1 MVSTYTMTTQPT
13 ESTAGVEALLRLI
26 IEFADNNKTTTSFL
40 SDLLL
45 LLSKILQS
53 GLIFHDSERT
63 ETLTFREAAQKS
75 FEARLCRRP
84 STIKDLSSYINRF
97 LKYADWTDRD
107 IRTITQRDCR
117 NLLNAHFK
125 TSGHVF
131 CKAKSILHSIFN
143 YAIRRECCDK
153 NPVRG
158 IDSLPIREEKINI
171 LTLKQI
177 AGFMKAVKANDLQCM
192 QAAIRLML
200 WCGIRPGEV
209 QRLRWQDVDFR
220 ENVVYIDGQTS
231 KTGGARAVPLRG
243 SALYLKQFKGKL
255 NDYIAPRNWARVWEK
270 LRRRAGMRQWQKDA
284 MRHTFASMHLKR
296 FHNIYLLQEEMGHRD
311 SMLLRTR
318 YLNLRGLTS
327 QAAARFFNWPE

>member
-1 MVSTYTMTTQPT
+1 MTTQTT
-13 ESTAGVEALLRLI
+13 ESTAQLADTLRQF
-26 IEFADNNKTTTSFL
+26 IEFAECNTATSAHN
-40 SDLLL
+40 SDLTLL
-45 LLSKILQS
+45 LRKILQT
-53 GLIFHDSERT
+53 GLLYLDSPKR
-63 ETLTFREAAQKS
+63 ETLTFREAALNS
-75 FEARLCRRP
+75 LEMRLCRRP
-84 STIKDLSSYINRF
+84 STVKDLRSYINRI
-97 LKYADWTDRD
+97 LKYVHWADRD
-107 IRTITQRDCR
+107 IRTISQRDCR
-117 NLLNAHFK
+117 TLLNTHFSK
-125 TSGHVF
+125 SGHVF
-131 CKAKSILHSIFN
+131 SKAKAILYSIFN

-153 NPVRG
+153 NPVYG
-158 IDSLPIREEKINI
+158 IDGIPIREEKTNI

-177 AGFMKAVKANDLQCM
+177 NGFMKALKAKDFQCM
-192 QAAIRLML
+192 QASVRLML

-209 QRLRWQDVDFR
+209 QRLRWKDVDFR

-243 SALYLKQFKGKL
+243 SALYLKQYKGKL
-255 NDYIAPRNWARVWEK
+255 NDYIAPRDWARIWRK
-270 LRRRAGMRQWQKDA
+270 LRSRAGMRKWQKDA

>member
-1 MVSTYTMTTQPT
+1 MVSTYTMTTQTT

-26 IEFADNNKTTTSFL
+26 IEFADNNKTTASFL
-40 SDLLL
+40 SELLL

-53 GLIFHDSERT
+53 GLIFHDSART

-84 STIKDLSSYINRF
+84 STIKDLRSYINRF

-117 NLLNAHFK
+117 NLLNAHFRK
-125 TSGHVF
+125 SGHVF

-177 AGFMKAVKANDLQCM
+177 ARFMKAVKAKDLQCM
-192 QAAIRLML
+192 QAAVRLML

-231 KTGGARAVPLRG
+231 KTGGTRAVPLRG

-255 NDYIAPRNWARVWEK
+255 NDYIAPRNWVRVWEK